1 MDALK
6 ASTKAFVSLLNLP
19 PHNFA
24 ILFQF
29 PLFHEGPNRQR
40 QAKKGDKAL
49 GIGLIIY
56 IVFAEGDIF
65 LAVKGIR
72 ARRAGRNDIAFI
84 ELQTDRTGHRFLR
97 FIDKGLEGF
106 PQLGEPHAVIDKFCI
121 TNANL
126 FLIIVG
132 GPIKAN
138 ISSSLWA

>member
-106 PQLGEPHAVIDKFCI
+106 PQAFSYENEGTIYISVPVSHAIGDF
-121 TNANL
+121 A
-126 FLIIVG
+126 IVSYT
-132 GPIKAN
+132 PDTK
-138 ISSSLWA
+138 